1 MNAELKPLS
10 GFNVRALRAQFPI
23 LAQEVHGHPLVYLDN
38 AATTQKPALVV
49 DAICDYYHR
58 DNANVHR
65 GVHALSERATTAI
78 EGARDKLQ
86 RLLNAPAREEVIFT
100 RGTTEAINLVAHG
113 FAESVLQPG
122 DEVLITALEHHA
134 NIVPWQQACQ
144 RSGAT
149 LVVAPINEAGEV
161 EIDEFRARLSE
172 RTRIAAFVHVS
183 NALGTVNPVAEMT
196 RLAKAAGAAVLVDG
210 AQAVAHARID
220 VQALNCDFYAL
231 SGHKMYGPT
240 GIGALWGRR
249 EWLDRLPV
257 YQTGGDMIRT
267 VSFEGST
274 FSDLPYKFEAG
285 TPNIAGAIGLG
296 AAVDFLTSLP
306 WDAVMSHE
314 NALLARAVELA
325 ADFPGLRPIG
335 TAGHRAS
342 VLSFVLDCA
351 HPHDIG
357 TFMDFEGVALRTGH
371 HCAMPVMDR
380 YGVPATVRASF
391 ACYNTLEEVE
401 VLFQAL
407 QRVRNTF
414 A

>member
-10 GFNVRALRAQFPI
+10 GFNVRALRAQFPV
-23 LAQEVHGHPLVYLDN
+23 LAQEVHGHPLIYLDN
-38 AATTQKPALVV
+38 AATTQKPRLVV
-49 DAICDYYHR
+49 DAISDYYHR

-65 GVHALSERATTAI
+65 GVHALSERATAAI

-100 RGTTEAINLVAHG
+100 RGATEAINLVAHG

-122 DEVLITALEHHA
+122 DEVLITGLEHHA
-134 NIVPWQQACQ
+134 NIVPWQQACR

-149 LVVAPINEAGEV
+149 LVVAEINDAGEV
-161 EIDEFRARLSE
+161 ELEEFRSKLSE
-172 RTRIAAFVHVS
+172 RTRIAAFAHIS
-183 NALGTVNPVAEMT
+183 NALGTVNPVLEMT
-196 RLAKAAGAAVLVDG
+196 RLAKAAGAAVLIDG
-210 AQAVAHARID
+210 AQAIAHARVD

-240 GIGALWGRR
+240 GIGALWGSR

-267 VSFEGST
+267 VSFTEST
-274 FSDLPYKFEAG
+274 YSDLPYKFEAG

-296 AAVDFLTSLP
+296 AAVDFLDSLP
-306 WDAVMSHE
+306 WNAVIAHE
-314 NALLARAVELA
+314 NALLARAIELA
-325 ADFPGLRPIG
+325 ADFPGLRQIG
-335 TAGHRAS
+335 TAAHRAGA
-342 VLSFVLDCA
+342 LSFVLDFA

-357 TFMDFEGVALRTGH
+357 TFMDFEGIALRTGH
-371 HCAMPVMDR
+371 HCAMPVMER
-380 YGVPATVRASF
+380 FGVPATVRASF
-391 ACYNTLEEVE
+391 ACYNTLDEVE
-401 VLFQAL
+401 ILFQAL
-407 QRVRNTF
+407 ERVRQTF